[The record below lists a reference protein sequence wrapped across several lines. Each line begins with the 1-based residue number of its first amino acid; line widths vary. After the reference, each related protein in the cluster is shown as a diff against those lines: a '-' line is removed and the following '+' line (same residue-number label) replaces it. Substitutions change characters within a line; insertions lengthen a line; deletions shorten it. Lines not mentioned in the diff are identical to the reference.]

1 MVREGLANVA
11 RHAQAGTVSVHVVA
25 GPELSVEITDDGVGI
40 EPGSA
45 RSGLVNLG
53 ARASARSGTF
63 DLRRQEPHGT
73 RLTWRAGRE
82 SA

>member
-1 MVREGLANVA
+1 M
-11 RHAQAGTVSVHVVA
+11 SVKVVA

-40 EPGSA
+40 ESGSA

-63 DLRRQEPHGT
+63 ELRRREPRGT
-73 RLTWRAGRE
+73 CLMWRAERE
-82 SA
+82 RA

>member
-1 MVREGLANVA
+1 M
-11 RHAQAGTVSVHVVA
+11 
-25 GPELSVEITDDGVGI
+25 EITDDGVGI

-63 DLRRQEPHGT
+63 ELRRGSPRTCLIGA
-73 RLTWRAGRE
+73 RA
-82 SA
+82 

>member
-1 MVREGLANVA
+1 M
-11 RHAQAGTVSVHVVA
+11 TVHVVA

-53 ARASARSGTF
+53 ARASARSGTS
-63 DLRRQEPHGT
+63 T
-73 RLTWRAGRE
+73 CAGGIRT
-82 SA
+82 APA